1 MIIREDVA
9 FMSKRKDLTIKLISF
24 SLAAVLVLCGYVICG
39 YTAAAKTAEL
49 VQNSY
54 NSSLT
59 ELCDYLENIT
69 LGLHKQLYVQSPEQT
84 AAIANKLAADTAC
97 AKSALERLPVSG
109 EYTSG
114 IYRFLSQ
121 AGDYSAY
128 LARQAADGIG
138 DDEHKQ
144 LITLYRYSQKLSDG
158 IDDVQALA
166 TEGDYW
172 GNELK
177 SALKSIGGNSG
188 ELSALNVSA
197 KDISQ
202 TNTDYPKLIY
212 DGPFSDHMMSGSA
225 KYVENKAKIGLQ
237 DAKQRAAK
245 YLGCDNGDVKYV
257 STDDGNIRAY
267 SFARGTKQ
275 IGITERGGAL
285 TYIFDSR
292 EVTSRK
298 ITENDAVKLAK
309 KYLTDKYAL
318 DFMQSYYMVDNNVCV
333 INFACSQDGVI
344 CYPDLIKVGV
354 ALDNGE
360 IISAEA
366 GGFVSNHRARTLSFK
381 YSEDEARDKLVDNLK
396 PQKTQKCVINLG
408 TDKEYCCYEFLCK
421 GDDGEQLLVYID
433 ANSLATRN
441 ILILEITDG
450 GTLTK

>member
-1 MIIREDVA
+1 MG
-9 FMSKRKDLTIKLISF
+9 KRKDFTIKLISF
-24 SLAAVLVLCGYVICG
+24 ALAAVLILCGYVICG
-39 YTAAAKTAEL
+39 YTAAAKTAAL
-49 VQNSY
+49 VQNGY

-59 ELCDYLENIT
+59 ELSDYLENIT

-84 AAIANKLAADTAC
+84 AAISNKLSADTAC

-128 LARQAADGIG
+128 LARQAADVISN
-138 DDEHKQ
+138 DEHKQ
-144 LITLYRYSQKLSDG
+144 LLSLYRYSEMLSDG
-158 IDDVQALA
+158 VDDIQALA
-166 TEGDYW
+166 AEGDYW

-177 SALKSIGGNSG
+177 SALKSVSGNGG

-225 KYVENKAKIGLQ
+225 KYIENKAKIGLQ
-237 DAKQRAAK
+237 DARQRAAK
-245 YLGCDNGDVKYV
+245 YLGCDNADVKYQ
-257 STDDGNIRAY
+257 STDNGNIRSY
-267 SFARGTKQ
+267 TFVCGTKQ
-275 IGITERGGAL
+275 VGITEQGGAL
-285 TYIFDSR
+285 IYISDSR
-292 EVTSRK
+292 IVTSRK
-298 ITENDAVKLAK
+298 ITENDVVKLAK
-309 KYLTDKYAL
+309 KYLTDKFAL
-318 DFMQSYYMVDNNVCV
+318 DFKQSYYMVDNNICV
-333 INFACSQDGVI
+333 INFAYLQDGVV

-360 IISAEA
+360 IISVEA
-366 GGFVSNHRARTLSFK
+366 GGFVSNHRARTPSFK
-381 YSEDEARDKLVDNLK
+381 YSEDEAEDKLSDNLK

-408 TDKEYCCYEFLCK
+408 TDKEYCCYEFLFT
-421 GDDGEQLLVYID
+421 GNDGEQLLVYVD
-433 ANSLATRN
+433 ANNLVLRN
-441 ILILEITDG
+441 ILILEKTDG

>member
-1 MIIREDVA
+1 MG
-9 FMSKRKDLTIKLISF
+9 KRKDWTIKLISF
-24 SLAAVLVLCGYVICG
+24 ALAAMLVLCGYIICG
-39 YTAAAKTAEL
+39 FTAAAKTAAL
-49 VQNSY
+49 MQNSY

-59 ELCDYLENIT
+59 ELSDYLENIT

-84 AAIANKLAADTAC
+84 ATLANKLSADAAC

-109 EYTSG
+109 DYTSG

-128 LARQAADGIG
+128 LARQAADGISNT
-138 DDEHKQ
+138 ERRQ
-144 LITLYRYSQKLSDG
+144 LLSLYRYSEKLSDSV
-158 IDDVQALA
+158 DDIQALA
-166 TEGDYW
+166 AEGDYW

-177 SALKSIGGNSG
+177 SALKSIGGDGG
-188 ELSALNVSA
+188 ELSALNASA

-245 YLGCDNGDVKYV
+245 YLGCDNADVKYQ
-257 STDDGNIRAY
+257 STDNGNIRTY
-267 SFARGTKQ
+267 TFVCGTKQ
-275 IGITERGGAL
+275 VGITEHGGAL
-285 TYIFDSR
+285 IYISDSR
-292 EVTSRK
+292 IITSRK
-298 ITENDAVKLAK
+298 ITEDDAIKLAK
-309 KYLTDKYAL
+309 KYLTDKFAL
-318 DFMQSYYMVDNNVCV
+318 DFRQSYYMVDNNICV
-333 INFACSQDGVI
+333 INFAYLQDGVI
-344 CYPDLIKVGV
+344 CYSDLIKVGV

-360 IISAEA
+360 IICVEA
-366 GGFVSNHRARTLSFK
+366 GGFVSNHHARTPPFK
-381 YSEDEARDKLVDNLK
+381 YSEDKAADKLSDNLK

-408 TDKEYCCYEFLCK
+408 TDNEYCCYEFLCT
-421 GDDGEQLLVYID
+421 GDDGEQLLVYVD
-433 ANSLATRN
+433 ANNLVLRN

>member
-1 MIIREDVA
+1 MG
-9 FMSKRKDLTIKLISF
+9 KRKDFTIKLISF
-24 SLAAVLVLCGYVICG
+24 ALAAVLILCGYVICG
-39 YTAAAKTAEL
+39 YTAAAKTAAL
-49 VQNSY
+49 VQNGY

-59 ELCDYLENIT
+59 ELSDYLENIT

-84 AAIANKLAADTAC
+84 AAIANKLSADTAC

-128 LARQAADGIG
+128 LARQAADGISN
-138 DDEHKQ
+138 DEHKQ
-144 LITLYRYSQKLSDG
+144 LLSLYRYSEMLSDG
-158 IDDVQALA
+158 VDDIQALA
-166 TEGDYW
+166 AEGDYW

-177 SALKSIGGNSG
+177 SALKSVSGNGG
-188 ELSALNVSA
+188 EMSALNVSA

-225 KYVENKAKIGLQ
+225 KYIENKAKIGLQ

-245 YLGCDNGDVKYV
+245 YLGCDNADVKYQ
-257 STDDGNIRAY
+257 STDNGNIRSY
-267 SFARGTKQ
+267 TFVCGTKQ
-275 IGITERGGAL
+275 VGITEQGGAL
-285 TYIFDSR
+285 IYISDSR
-292 EVTSRK
+292 EVTIRK

-309 KYLTDKYAL
+309 KYLTDKFAL
-318 DFMQSYYMVDNNVCV
+318 DFKQSYYMVDNNICV
-333 INFACSQDGVI
+333 INFAYLQDGVV

-360 IISAEA
+360 IISVEA
-366 GGFVSNHRARTLSFK
+366 GGFVSNHRARTPSFK
-381 YSEDEARDKLVDNLK
+381 YSEDEAEDKLSDNLK

-408 TDKEYCCYEFLCK
+408 TDKEYCCYEFLCT
-421 GDDGEQLLVYID
+421 GNDGEQLLVYVD
-433 ANSLATRN
+433 ANNLVLRN
-441 ILILEITDG
+441 ILILEKTDG

>member
-1 MIIREDVA
+1 
-9 FMSKRKDLTIKLISF
+9 MSKGKDITIKLISF
-24 SLAAVLVLCGYVICG
+24 SAALLLVLCGYIVCG
-39 YTAAAKTAEL
+39 FNAAARTGVIL
-49 VQNSY
+49 QNGY

-69 LGLHKQLYVQSPEQT
+69 LNLHKQLYVQSPEQT
-84 AAIANKLAADTAC
+84 ATLANKLSADSAC
-97 AKSALERLPVSG
+97 AKSALERLPISS

-128 LARQAADGIG
+128 LARASANGVSDKDKEQLAA
-138 DDEHKQ
+138 
-144 LITLYRYSQKLSDG
+144 LYRYSEKLSAAV
-158 IDDVQALA
+158 DDVQALA
-166 TEGDYW
+166 AEGDYW
-172 GNELK
+172 STELK
-177 SALKSIGGNSG
+177 STLKSVGG
-188 ELSALNVSA
+188 EQSALNISA

-225 KYVENKAKIGLQ
+225 KYIENKAKISLN

-245 YLGCDNGDVKYV
+245 FLGCDNADVTYRT
-257 STDDGNIRAY
+257 TDDGNIRSY
-267 SFARGTKQ
+267 TFVCGTNGTNGTKQ
-275 IGITERGGAL
+275 IGITEQGGAL
-285 TYIFDSR
+285 IYISDSR

-298 ITENDAVKLAK
+298 ISEDDAVKLAK
-309 KYLTDKYAL
+309 KYLADKYAL
-318 DFMQSYYMVDNNVCV
+318 DFAESYYTIDNNICV
-333 INFACSQDGVI
+333 INFAYLQDGVI

-360 IISAEA
+360 ITGVEA
-366 GGFVSNHRARTLSFK
+366 GGFISNHQSRTPSFK
-381 YSEDEARDKLVDNLK
+381 YSKDDAEDELGDNLTV
-396 PQKTQKCVINLG
+396 QKAKKCVINLG

-421 GDDGEQLLVYID
+421 GEDDEQLLVYID
-433 ANSLATRN
+433 ANDLVTRN